1 MVDILGRQMQKQGAP
16 FWVLP
21 HSPGLLGPYS
31 ICPHG
36 GALERAGIWILEAL
50 WMQGGLTQ
58 TVLPSSPGQGWGLS
72 LPVMPAPSAG
82 RVPGEA
88 QEMLPCVSDEQ
99 PGHHQEALS
108 SCLPGVPV
116 SLGRQGGWGQGCTAF
131 RDPLV
136 EALEGRPRASSSCP
150 GLSWGASL
158 LDCVCL
164 VGGSRQA
171 SLPQAQREVGGR
183 RGLDHCGIGTPK
195 SMVGKPTLHEDGGV
209 FPPSPPLLP

>member
-131 RDPLV
+131 RGIPWWRPWRGAPGPLAHV
-136 EALEGRPRASSSCP
+136 Q
-150 GLSWGASL
+150 
-158 LDCVCL
+158 V
-164 VGGSRQA
+164 
-171 SLPQAQREVGGR
+171 
-183 RGLDHCGIGTPK
+183 
-195 SMVGKPTLHEDGGV
+195 
-209 FPPSPPLLP
+209 